1 MTQSY
6 KNVKNSASRDFKSYR
21 TQQDLPLSGL
31 TDGTMA
37 YVEDVRT
44 LYVFDEGAWYGIRL
58 KNDPPVISAA
68 PPARVVLSRGNTY
81 TFNLDAEDP
90 DGLPVTWSY
99 EIIEGVNT
107 GITVTLVGSE
117 FNLTN
122 NTNGTACV
130 IQFSVTDG
138 VNTVTTTT
146 RFVLDDMVGLQGN
159 TFSKSSQTTIPYSEA
174 SFYAQ
179 PTGFQYDSSVPVSM
193 RLSAGSTGRIEYFN
207 STNLAQLNGDRS
219 TSDEPI
225 ILINGRALNFQFNN
239 KLFEFTLTNP
249 EPQFSPQVAL
259 ADYASTASTMQ
270 WYNQCWDKENDDTL
284 WIAGYDNNNIYEVK
298 IYKYFVSSTKG
309 SDLVELA
316 NKSQQWVPGD
326 NHYPRKIMA
335 RGNKLI
341 LLVNVAS
348 KRHIAI
354 FDKITLEFLGNY
366 DHGSG
371 NWDNAS
377 FGACENFLFVNT
389 GTTQMF
395 DISDPENISLVD
407 GVSFPTGRGVF
418 LMSERLVLTGGF
430 ESGGIALSTAYLYDF
445 DSLRGTLSNQ
455 KTVSIPN
462 PYFSGIVHG
471 TYVDDRLYLGHT
483 SSQTVDSNYQ
493 AYVYY
498 LHTPT

>member
-1 MTQSY
+1 MAQSY
-6 KNVKNSASRDFKSYR
+6 KNIKNSASRDFKSYN
-21 TQQDLPLSGL
+21 TQNDLPLTGN
-31 TDGTMA
+31 TDGTIA
-37 YVEDVRT
+37 YVEDARS
-44 LYVFDEGAWYGIRL
+44 LYVFDDPAWYGIRL
-58 KNDPPVISAA
+58 RNDPPVLTAV
-68 PPARVVLSRGNTY
+68 PAQRVLVNRGD
-81 TFNLDAEDP
+81 TFTFELEGSDP
-90 DGLPVTWSY
+90 DGLPLTWSY
-99 EIIEGVNT
+99 EVIEGNNA
-107 GITVTLVGSE
+107 GITANLVGTT
-117 FNLTN
+117 FTLQN
-122 NTNGTACV
+122 NTNGSASV
-130 IQFSVTDG
+130 IRFSATDG
-138 VNTVTTTT
+138 ANTVTSTT
-146 RFVLDDMVGLQGN
+146 RFVLDDMDGLQGN
-159 TFSKSSQTTIPYSEA
+159 TFSRSSLTTIPYTEA

-179 PTGFQYDSSVPVSM
+179 PTGFQYDSSVPATM

-207 STNLAQLNGDRS
+207 GTNLAQADGDRS
-219 TSDEPI
+219 TSDEPV

-239 KLFEFTLTNP
+239 RLYEYTLTNP
-249 EPQFSPQVAL
+249 EPQFAPQVAL

-270 WYNQCWDKENDDTL
+270 WWNRCWDKENDDTL
-284 WIAGYDNNNIYEVK
+284 WIAGYDNNDIYEVK
-298 IYKYFVSSTKG
+298 IYKYFVSGTKG

-326 NHYPRKIMA
+326 NHYPRRIMA

-354 FDKITLEFLGNY
+354 FDKTTLEFLGNY
-366 DHGSG
+366 DHGTG

-377 FGACENFLFVNT
+377 VGACENFLFTNT

-430 ESGGIALSTAYLYDF
+430 ASGGSTPTAYLYDF

-455 KTVSIPN
+455 KTVTIPS
-462 PYFSGIVHG
+462 PYFSGIVNG

-483 SSQTVDSNYQ
+483 SSNTVNSQYQ